1 MNKKKLLLLAALVL
15 ILALAAWLLLAP
27 RVCVAPIEQR
37 TDSAW
42 SLLHVYMSGEYEYT
56 LPVTTEGQ
64 RCEFKWVS
72 GRGSFSAEITNAAGE
87 VLYDTEGGKDGTIE
101 LTAASDLTLHLK
113 TKGHGG
119 FFSLSHKELPPEDQL
134 CVYQTGILTEG
145 ELEASFSCY
154 KEGGRYLNFYVEN
167 RGEEDVILQIN
178 DRFTRTIP
186 AGSSGHISSPIVGR
200 DDPKEM
206 VVTCVS
212 ADGGD
217 VNIFWKVAQRRK

>member
-1 MNKKKLLLLAALVL
+1 MNKRKLLPLATLVL
-15 ILALAAWLLLAP
+15 VLATAAWVLFAP
-27 RVCVAPIEQR
+27 QVRIAPIEQR
-37 TDSAW
+37 SDGQW
-42 SLLHVYMSGEYEYT
+42 SLLHVYMTGEYTYD
-56 LPVTTEGQ
+56 LPAVPDKQYCDFEWVT
-64 RCEFKWVS
+64 
-72 GRGSFSAEITNAAGE
+72 GRGSFHAEITDAAGE
-87 VLYDTEGGKDGTIE
+87 VLCSTEGGKDGTIE
-101 LTAASDLTLHLK
+101 VPAASDLTLHLK

-167 RGEEDVILQIN
+167 RGEEDVILRIN